1 MRYILFLFVFVYSF
15 SGISQVK
22 YEKERRVKVE
32 EVPSEALNFMQEFLP
47 EKKVKWFYEEG
58 TFGNSYET
66 KFKKNGFKYSI
77 EFDTI
82 GKIQDVEII
91 IQIDEIE
98 GYIYENIKTTL
109 NQILENYSIQKSQIQ
124 YVGNIYDL
132 LSLNDLKKAHIQ
144 QLGIAYELVVKG
156 KIDGEVKLIE
166 FNFSQ
171 TGDLIHQ
178 SELHLQNFDNLE
190 Y

>member
-47 EKKVKWFYEEG
+47 ERKVKWFYEEG
-58 TFGNSYET
+58 NFGNSFES
-66 KFKKNGFKYSI
+66 KFKHEGLKYSV
-77 EFDTI
+77 EFDSI

-98 GYIYENIKTTL
+98 GYIYENIKNTL
-109 NQILENYSIQKSQIQ
+109 NQLLENYSIQKSQIQ
-124 YVGNIYDL
+124 YVGNVYDL

-156 KIDGEVKLIE
+156 KMDGEVKLLE

-171 TGDLIHQ
+171 SGDLVQ
-178 SELHLQNFDNLE
+178 KSELQLQNFDNLE

>member
-1 MRYILFLFVFVYSF
+1 MRYILFLLSFVYSF

-22 YEKERRVKVE
+22 FEKERRVKSV
-32 EVPSEALNFMQEFLP
+32 EVPLAAFNFIQEFIP
-47 EKKVKWFYEEG
+47 GRKVKWFYEEG

-98 GYIYENIKTTL
+98 GYIYENIKTRL

>member
-1 MRYILFLFVFVYSF
+1 MRYILFLLSFVYSF

-22 YEKERRVKVE
+22 FEKERRVKSV
-32 EVPSEALNFMQEFLP
+32 EVPLAAFNFIQEFIP
-47 EKKVKWFYEEG
+47 GRKVKWFYEEG

-66 KFKKNGFKYSI
+66 KFKQDGFRYSI
-77 EFDTI
+77 EFDTT

-156 KIDGEVKLIE
+156 KMDGEVKLLE

-171 TGDLIHQ
+171 SGDLVQ
-178 SELHLQNFDNLE
+178 KSELQLQNFDNLE

>member
-1 MRYILFLFVFVYSF
+1 MRYILFLLSFVYSF

-22 YEKERRVKVE
+22 FEKERRVKSV
-32 EVPSEALNFMQEFLP
+32 EVPLAAFNFIQEFIP
-47 EKKVKWFYEEG
+47 GRKVKWFYEEG

-98 GYIYENIKTTL
+98 GYIYENIKTRL

-171 TGDLIHQ
+171 TGDFIHQ

>member
-77 EFDTI
+77 ELYSYYSFWYI
-82 GKIQDVEII
+82 GSCCSDSDSLRCI
-91 IQIDEIE
+91 
-98 GYIYENIKTTL
+98 
-109 NQILENYSIQKSQIQ
+109 SIFQPVFMEQ
-124 YVGNIYDL
+124 N
-132 LSLNDLKKAHIQ
+132 KK
-144 QLGIAYELVVKG
+144 V
-156 KIDGEVKLIE
+156 
-166 FNFSQ
+166 
-171 TGDLIHQ
+171 
-178 SELHLQNFDNLE
+178 
-190 Y
+190 

>member
-32 EVPSEALNFMQEFLP
+32 EVPSEALNFIQEFLP
-47 EKKVKWFYEEG
+47 ERKVKWFYEEG
-58 TFGNSYET
+58 TFGNSFES
-66 KFKKNGFKYSI
+66 KFKNDGLKYSV

-98 GYIYENIKTTL
+98 RYVYDRIKSTL
-109 NQILENYSIQKSQIQ
+109 NQLLENYSIQKSQIQ

-156 KIDGEVKLIE
+156 KIDGEVKLLE

-171 TGDLIHQ
+171 TGDLIQQ
-178 SELHLQNFDNLE
+178 SELQLQNFDNLE